1 MKPNI
6 FLKKK
11 KETKT
16 QRFFD
21 KFQPDPA
28 LPLDAKGG
36 FDPTLIF
43 SNPKPQ
49 KILKVKFLLEN
60 PRVWRGRNFLG
71 RRRTWKRKSLFDK
84 FLAFLV
90 SFSNLISDIFTRLEI
105 FFKNCVGEIL
115 FWYFWLNDKNGR
127 CVIMSGYF

>member
-1 MKPNI
+1 LKPNI

-36 FDPTLIF
+36 FDPTL
-43 SNPKPQ
+43 PKFKPPQ
-49 KILKVKFLLEN
+49 K
-60 PRVWRGRNFLG
+60 
-71 RRRTWKRKSLFDK
+71 S
-84 FLAFLV
+84 
-90 SFSNLISDIFTRLEI
+90 
-105 FFKNCVGEIL
+105 
-115 FWYFWLNDKNGR
+115 
-127 CVIMSGYF
+127 